1 LGRRRWVRAAALVVG
16 IGVLTAG
23 CSTIE
28 DVLSGDDVS
37 VREAQVVLL
46 IPETD
51 GAAPAGV
58 QASVDLAQ
66 QQWDDIPGW
75 NVEVVLASDIAA
87 DTAAEPDDD
96 TGDDTDDGDP
106 ASQAERTRE
115 TATEIAE
122 GDAVAVIGGL
132 NDEVIRSSAPVFDEE
147 SVIFVSPADTVPAHV
162 RGTDPANP
170 MRPFDTYFRTP
181 ATTGI
186 GGVAGRYLADEQRAQ
201 HVVIADDGGD
211 EIEELR
217 DALED
222 RGVQVT
228 VAPADGEQARTDL
241 VEDEAAQADA
251 IWLAGRP
258 QTAGRLASALAEA
271 DQQVPVIGGT
281 ELRTEQVIEAAGKG
295 AALLVSV
302 ERAQDAADIDLAAE
316 LSEAGSSPP
325 GVYGAG
331 AYDAALAVGDALSR
345 CLPPAST
352 PEDARQGCVAEMGQV
367 NLTGAGGHV
376 AFDDFGRRM
385 ANEVSV
391 ATVTDGAW
399 ATD

>member
-1 LGRRRWVRAAALVVG
+1 MGRRRWVRAAALVVG

-122 GDAVAVIGGL
+122 GDAVAVIEIG
-132 NDEVIRSSAPVFDEE
+132 R
-147 SVIFVSPADTVPAHV
+147 AHV
-162 RGTDPANP
+162 
-170 MRPFDTYFRTP
+170 
-181 ATTGI
+181 
-186 GGVAGRYLADEQRAQ
+186 
-201 HVVIADDGGD
+201 
-211 EIEELR
+211 
-217 DALED
+217 
-222 RGVQVT
+222 
-228 VAPADGEQARTDL
+228 
-241 VEDEAAQADA
+241 
-251 IWLAGRP
+251 
-258 QTAGRLASALAEA
+258 
-271 DQQVPVIGGT
+271 
-281 ELRTEQVIEAAGKG
+281 
-295 AALLVSV
+295 
-302 ERAQDAADIDLAAE
+302 
-316 LSEAGSSPP
+316 
-325 GVYGAG
+325 
-331 AYDAALAVGDALSR
+331 
-345 CLPPAST
+345 
-352 PEDARQGCVAEMGQV
+352 
-367 NLTGAGGHV
+367 
-376 AFDDFGRRM
+376 
-385 ANEVSV
+385 
-391 ATVTDGAW
+391 
-399 ATD
+399 